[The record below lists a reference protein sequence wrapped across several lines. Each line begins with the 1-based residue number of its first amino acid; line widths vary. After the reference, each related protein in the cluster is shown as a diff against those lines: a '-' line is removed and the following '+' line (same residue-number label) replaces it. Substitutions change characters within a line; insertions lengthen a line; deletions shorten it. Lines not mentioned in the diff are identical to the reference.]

1 MMERWKQHIIT
12 EHQNLLQTG
21 HGILKDAYS
30 DSIGRARDITVSRHD
45 LLLCTLLEE
54 IREEDISQQRMVAS
68 RTPLRQQEQSS
79 FASNIIVGSSQW
91 IFNAV
96 LKSRHIS
103 LCTVEYAIIL
113 RFIASIFNTRLVPA
127 KRAAGRRVDRE
138 LTLHVFC
145 RQHGDANKSCHH
157 Q

>member
-79 FASNIIVGSSQW
+79 FASNMIVGS
-91 IFNAV
+91 
-96 LKSRHIS
+96 
-103 LCTVEYAIIL
+103 T
-113 RFIASIFNTRLVPA
+113 
-127 KRAAGRRVDRE
+127 
-138 LTLHVFC
+138 
-145 RQHGDANKSCHH
+145 
-157 Q
+157 